1 MKKIIFILMIFI
13 FSISIVKADQIID
26 LNKKGSITLTLF
38 EEKDKLFVEGAEIE
52 IIKIAN
58 ADIINNN
65 LTFNYVDELS
75 DCNVK
80 LDEENIYNIG
90 LCLNEKKLKSNI
102 SKTNNLGKTVFDNLD
117 LGIYYVR
124 QINKVDKFSCFSPFL
139 IMLPEEI
146 NNEWSYSINGS
157 PKMEIASLIDLTI
170 KKVWNTDK
178 ESKILDK
185 VTVELY
191 KGNELIETVVLNE
204 ENNWMYTIT
213 DLIKSYDYHIKEIN
227 VPKEYTVS
235 YSNNDFVYIV
245 TNTPSLVQTGQM
257 TYIPIMISFI
267 GLIFVII
274 GFILL
279 KVEKNEK

>member
-1 MKKIIFILMIFI
+1 MKKIIFTLLIFI

-26 LNKKGSITLTLF
+26 LNKKGTITLTLF

-157 PKMEIASLIDLTI
+157 PKIEIVSLIDLTI
-170 KKVWNTDK
+170 KKG
-178 ESKILDK
+178 SS
-185 VTVELY
+185 
-191 KGNELIETVVLNE
+191 
-204 ENNWMYTIT
+204 
-213 DLIKSYDYHIKEIN
+213 IKLS
-227 VPKEYTVS
+227 T
-235 YSNNDFVYIV
+235 
-245 TNTPSLVQTGQM
+245 
-257 TYIPIMISFI
+257 
-267 GLIFVII
+267 
-274 GFILL
+274 
-279 KVEKNEK
+279 

>member
-1 MKKIIFILMIFI
+1 MKKIIFTLLIFI

-26 LNKKGSITLTLF
+26 LNKKGTITLTLF

-52 IIKIAN
+52 IIKIGN

-65 LTFNYVDELS
+65 LAFNYVDELS

-227 VPKEYTVS
+227 VPKGYTVS